1 MRQVI
6 RLCAVLAA
14 LLIASCPIERIA
26 IADVTIPA
34 GTKQILN
41 GEDFQRNSIY
51 RLRDLYFADGSGNT
65 MRLRAGEM
73 AGDTLALTLPVA
85 DGSANQCL
93 VTDGAGAL
101 SFSSRQA
108 EDATL
113 TALAGL
119 NSTGGLVAQT
129 AADTFTK
136 RTLTAGS
143 SKLTVTN
150 GDGVSGN
157 PTVDVAE
164 SNLTHDN
171 IGGTLGIA
179 KGGTG
184 EVTFDAAFDA
194 LAPTDTKG
202 EIIVN
207 NGTTN
212 LALTVGTDGYAL
224 VADSTASA
232 GVKWAQAGGGSG
244 EINVVTNPND
254 STNWAASAA
263 GIAVATTTTA
273 SDLPLAGPIATA
285 IKITPASGTDYVYY
299 RWKMPEA
306 LKSRK
311 LKSEWHQR
319 PLSGYA
325 AGDLKLD
332 IYKHSDTGTC
342 TYSGGSYTRYTL
354 TTDSSA
360 VTSIPN
366 ATGKFSTSFDADTAD
381 CYELRIVRTAG
392 TTALNITSVIVGPGI
407 QPQGAVVG
415 EWQSY
420 TPTGNDQW
428 TANATYYGKWRRVG
442 DSMELQLG
450 IAAGASTPT
459 GGDTGA
465 TRISLPTGYTI
476 DTSKMISNA
485 TNESSLG
492 HWQGTIEGIGNFG
505 GFVRKHTSNTQVE
518 LWRIKPDVADY
529 RTSMDAVSASNI
541 TNGGAQ
547 AAKVYAFATVPIAE
561 WAGSG
566 TVNLAQNDVE
576 YAYNTGTWDADDSTS
591 FGYGPGGQ
599 TITASTNLATRRNKR
614 VRFQT
619 PIQATDKIEVQLQ
632 VKGIWLSGPSF
643 FLRTTGYVVDNLR
656 FLDAASNAESA
667 GIGLEML
674 GSPNSTDVDI
684 TFGHYATAYGSTA
697 DGGWTKVGWSTAV
710 STDVIKWRAVKY
722 ASGQATGFGEVNP
735 GVSSGLVSAHGVK
748 GDTTGAAIT
757 AGYVG
762 EFFQSKFSTASA
774 SGVTAGQYGN
784 LASITPT
791 AGVWLISGSVS
802 NTRVSGQTYFRA
814 AISENSSNTT
824 TDHTDGYNQLQTD
837 IQWDHSDKGT
847 LSLVGVIVNN
857 STSKTYYIKG
867 LQDGGTWTQANWQ
880 GHITAV
886 RIR

>member
-6 RLCAVLAA
+6 RFCAILAA
-14 LLIASCPIERIA
+14 LVIASCPIERIA

-73 AGDTLALTLPVA
+73 SGDALSLTLPIA

-93 VTDGAGAL
+93 VTDGSGAL
-101 SFSSRQA
+101 SFMSKQA

-143 SKLTVTN
+143 SKVSVSN
-150 GDGVSGN
+150 GDGIAGN
-157 PTVDVAE
+157 PTVDVTE

-184 EVTFDAAFDA
+184 ETTYDAAFDA

-224 VADSTASA
+224 VADSAAAA
-232 GVKWAQAGGGSG
+232 GIKWAQAGGGSG

-254 STNWAASAA
+254 STNWAASAG
-263 GIAVATTTTA
+263 GIAVATTTT
-273 SDLPLAGPIATA
+273 STDLPLGGPIASA

-306 LKSRK
+306 LKNRK

-325 AGDLKLD
+325 SGDLKFD
-332 IYKHSDTGTC
+332 VYKHSDTGTC
-342 TYSGGSYTRYTL
+342 TYSGGSYTRYSL
-354 TTDSSA
+354 RTDSSS

-366 ATGKFSTSFDADTAD
+366 ITDRFSTTFDADSAD
-381 CYELRIVRTAG
+381 CYELRFVRTAG

-420 TPTGNDQW
+420 TVTHTNL
-428 TANATYYGKWRRVG
+428 TAAGVTNKYRRVG
-442 DSMELQLG
+442 SGGEFS
-450 IAAGASTPT
+450 IAFTASGEM
-459 GGDTGA
+459 GGTV
-465 TRISLPTGYTI
+465 TFKLPTTPSLTI
-476 DTSKMISNA
+476 DTSALPSTDTTSVVVGSA
-485 TNESSLG
+485 TMYDSS
-492 HWQGTIEGIGNFG
+492 TGNFYPG
-505 GFVRKHTSNTQVE
+505 TVIYSSTTGVTVQVDTAPTNQ
-518 LWRIKPDVADY
+518 LWKDGVPVVWAAGDKG
-529 RTSMDAVSASNI
+529 SI
-541 TNGGAQ
+541 T
-547 AAKVYAFATVPIAE
+547 FTVPIAE

-576 YAYNTGTWDADDSTS
+576 YAYNTSTATTGSDTSS
-591 FGYGPGGQ
+591 FGYGPAGVPFYSV
-599 TITASTNLATRRNKR
+599 TAAGNRR
-614 VRFQT
+614 VQFQT
-619 PIQATDKIEVQLQ
+619 TIQATDKIELEY
-632 VKGIWLSGPSF
+632 LSG
-643 FLRTTGYVVDNLR
+643 TTWLPLTMIDSNIDIGPMDVQNSVEYGLGISRVSGSSTQVDVRYGTYSWANGAT
-656 FLDAASNAESA
+656 FGATGKAWSA
-667 GIGLEML
+667 G
-674 GSPNSTDVDI
+674 P
-684 TFGHYATAYGSTA
+684 
-697 DGGWTKVGWSTAV
+697 V
-710 STDVIKWRAVKY
+710 SVSSRWRVKK
-722 ASGQATGFGEVNP
+722 SSGGQAVGFGEVNP
-735 GVSSGLVSAHGVK
+735 GVSSGLVSANGLKGVS
-748 GDTTGAAIT
+748 TNSSAP

-762 EFFQSKFSTASA
+762 EYKEVFGSNVPWAA
-774 SGVTAGQYGN
+774 SGSWENAGSLTLSAGDWDVNGSVTWHGSGTTLSGGLLSFDAFITGTSS
-784 LASITPT
+784 LTPT
-791 AGVWLISGSVS
+791 GYAYSATSVTSYLQNISGSGNLTVS
-802 NTRVSGQTYFRA
+802 TPTVRVRSDGTSLYIHSF
-814 AISENSSNTT
+814 TT
-824 TDHTDGYNQLQTD
+824 TGQVVYLKVAAGNHT
-837 IQWDHSDKGT
+837 GT
-847 LSLVGVIVNN
+847 TPLYSYLMR
-857 STSKTYYIKG
+857 
-867 LQDGGTWTQANWQ
+867 A
-880 GHITAV
+880 
-886 RIR
+886 RRMR

>member
-6 RLCAVLAA
+6 RFCAILAA
-14 LLIASCPIERIA
+14 LVIASCPIERIA

-73 AGDTLALTLPVA
+73 SGDTLSLTLPIA

-93 VTDGAGAL
+93 VTDGSGAL
-101 SFSSRQA
+101 SFMSKQA

-224 VADSTASA
+224 VADSAASA

-354 TTDSSA
+354 STDSSA

-366 ATGKFSTSFDADTAD
+366 ATGKFSTTFDADTAD

-415 EWQSY
+415 ESQSVTFTGSWVSNTTY
-420 TPTGNDQW
+420 TAKET
-428 TANATYYGKWRRVG
+428 RVG
-442 DSMELQLG
+442 SWAHYEVKIATSGAPTSAELVL
-450 IAAGASTPT
+450 T
-459 GGDTGA
+459 
-465 TRISLPTGYTI
+465 LPTGRTI
-476 DTSKMISNA
+476 DTTKLADTSSSSSNSLPNSTGRIYDFGTAIYQAGVIYLSPTTVAVQYNDDAAGGVA
-485 TNESSLG
+485 TN
-492 HWQGTIEGIGNFG
+492 N
-505 GFVRKHTSNTQVE
+505 
-518 LWRIKPDVADY
+518 
-529 RTSMDAVSASNI
+529 AVS
-541 TNGGAQ
+541 Q
-547 AAKVYAFATVPIAE
+547 AAPMTFANNDVVNVSFRVPIAE

-566 TVNLAQNDVE
+566 TVNLGQNDSSFVSNPITSDANTTATVIGQAGSAFPSVTLSAPRTATLTLPYPAQDGDYAQLE
-576 YAYNTGTWDADDSTS
+576 YKSSATGGWQILAGRDTVIDVSNFMYQNGAYYGARAVLTSPTEAVVS
-591 FGYGPGGQ
+591 FGRYASNNSTFGAAGVEWSSIPAAARYRVRIVRGGQ
-599 TITASTNLATRRNKR
+599 
-614 VRFQT
+614 
-619 PIQATDKIEVQLQ
+619 
-632 VKGIWLSGPSF
+632 
-643 FLRTTGYVVDNLR
+643 
-656 FLDAASNAESA
+656 
-667 GIGLEML
+667 
-674 GSPNSTDVDI
+674 
-684 TFGHYATAYGSTA
+684 
-697 DGGWTKVGWSTAV
+697 AV
-710 STDVIKWRAVKY
+710 
-722 ASGQATGFGEVNP
+722 GFGEVAQN
-735 GVSSGLVSAHGVK
+735 SSGLVKSAGQLK
-748 GDTTGAAIT
+748 GTNTNDSAAT
-757 AGYVG
+757 GYVG
-762 EFFQSKFSTASA
+762 ELIEQAQSTPQAPAASGSYKAIDSKEFSAGDWDVTVDFYLDTAGMTSVSNVIGAFSSTTASESGSSFPATRMYGNIDTA
-774 SGVTAGQYGN
+774 SGVAHGKLGPFRLS
-784 LASITPT
+784 LASAT
-791 AGVWLISGSVS
+791 
-802 NTRVSGQTYFRA
+802 
-814 AISENSSNTT
+814 
-824 TDHTDGYNQLQTD
+824 
-837 IQWDHSDKGT
+837 
-847 LSLVGVIVNN
+847 
-857 STSKTYYIKG
+857 TYYINGKVAYSSSP
-867 LQDGGTWTQANWQ
+867 TQGWQ
-880 GHITAV
+880 SRIHARRV
-886 RIR
+886 R